1 MSLKPKSWR
10 RVHAVRDAQVKLAI
24 GVAAHA
30 TRNEATLMNNAERLK
45 RLRDGAFA
53 ADHCATGAALHAQ
66 LELAQRLI
74 HADSEINAALLR
86 ARQHLAQVERQ
97 RTAAYI
103 DRETT
108 SKLLD
113 RAVANAD
120 DAAQRKAAR
129 LPLARKKAKE
139 SQQ

>member
-1 MSLKPKSWR
+1 MSLKPKSWK

-24 GVAAHA
+24 GVAATA
-30 TRNEATLMNNAERLK
+30 MRNEATLMNNSERLK
-45 RLRDGAFA
+45 KLREGAFEA
-53 ADHCATGAALHAQ
+53 AHCDNGGALHAQ

-74 HADSEINAALLR
+74 RADGEINAALVR

-113 RAVANAD
+113 RAIAHAGNAAD
-120 DAAQRKAAR
+120 RKAAR
-129 LPLARKKAKE
+129 MPIARRNRKGTE
-139 SQQ
+139 E

>member
-1 MSLKPKSWR
+1 MSMKPKSWR

-24 GVAAHA
+24 GVAANA
-30 TRNEATLMNNAERLK
+30 MRNEATLMNNADRLK
-45 RLRDGAFA
+45 ALRDGAFEA
-53 ADHCATGAALHAQ
+53 AHCNTGAALHSQ

-74 HADSEINAALLR
+74 RADGEINAALVR

-113 RAVANAD
+113 RAIAHAD
-120 DAAQRKAAR
+120 DTADRKAAR
-129 LPLARKKAKE
+129 LPIRRRLKKEAE
-139 SQQ
+139 E

>member
-1 MSLKPKSWR
+1 MSLKPKSWK

-24 GVAAHA
+24 GVAAA
-30 TRNEATLMNNAERLK
+30 AMRNEATLVNNAARLK
-45 RLRDGAFA
+45 KLRDTAFE
-53 ADHCATGAALHAQ
+53 ADHCQTGAALQAQ

-74 HADSEINAALLR
+74 RADGEINTALAR

-108 SKLLD
+108 SKLLG
-113 RAVANAD
+113 RAIAHAD
-120 DAAQRKAAR
+120 ETAERKAAR
-129 LPLARKKAKE
+129 LPLRRKNTKE
-139 SQQ
+139 TGE

>member
-24 GVAAHA
+24 GAAA
-30 TRNEATLMNNAERLK
+30 TAMRNEATLVNNAERLK
-45 RLRDGAFA
+45 KLRDGAFEA
-53 ADHCATGAALHAQ
+53 AHCQSGAALHAQ

-74 HADSEINAALLR
+74 RADGEINAALMR

-113 RAVANAD
+113 RAVAHAD
-120 DAAQRKAAR
+120 DTAERKAAR
-129 LPLARKKAKE
+129 LPIRRKSRKE
-139 SQQ
+139 AEE

>member
-24 GVAAHA
+24 GVATTAM
-30 TRNEATLMNNAERLK
+30 RNEATLVNNAERLK
-45 RLRDGAFA
+45 KLRDGAFEA
-53 ADHCATGAALHAQ
+53 AHCSNGAALHAQ

-74 HADSEINAALLR
+74 RADGEINAALLR

-113 RAVANAD
+113 RAMAD
-120 DAAQRKAAR
+120 ADETADRKAAR
-129 LPLARKKAKE
+129 LPIRRRMKKEAE
-139 SQQ
+139 E

>member
-1 MSLKPKSWR
+1 MSLKPKSWK

-24 GVAAHA
+24 GVAATA
-30 TRNEATLMNNAERLK
+30 MRNEATLMNNAERLK
-45 RLRDGAFA
+45 KLREGAFEA
-53 ADHCATGAALHAQ
+53 GHCGSGGALHAQ

-74 HADSEINAALLR
+74 RADGEINAALVR

-113 RAVANAD
+113 RAIAHAD
-120 DAAQRKAAR
+120 DTAERKAAR
-129 LPLARKKAKE
+129 LPIRRKIRKGTE
-139 SQQ
+139 E

>member
-24 GVAAHA
+24 GVAANA
-30 TRNEATLMNNAERLK
+30 MRNEATLMNNAERLK
-45 RLRDGAFA
+45 KLRDGAFEA
-53 ADHCATGAALHAQ
+53 AHCQNGAALHAQ

-74 HADSEINAALLR
+74 RADGEINAALVR

-113 RAVANAD
+113 RAIAHAD
-120 DAAQRKAAR
+120 DTADRKAAR
-129 LPLARKKAKE
+129 LPIRRRLKKE
-139 SQQ
+139 GEE

>member
-24 GVAAHA
+24 GAATTA
-30 TRNEATLMNNAERLK
+30 MRNEATLMNNAERLK
-45 RLRDGAFA
+45 KLRDGAFEA
-53 ADHCATGAALHAQ
+53 GHCGNGAALHAQ

-74 HADSEINAALLR
+74 RADGEINAALLR

-113 RAVANAD
+113 RAIAHAD
-120 DAAQRKAAR
+120 DTADRKAAR
-129 LPLARKKAKE
+129 LPIRRRLKKE
-139 SQQ
+139 GEE

>member
-1 MSLKPKSWR
+1 MSMNPKSWK

-24 GVAAHA
+24 GVAATA
-30 TRNEATLMNNAERLK
+30 MRNEATLMNNSERLQ
-45 RLRDGAFA
+45 RLRDGAFDA
-53 ADHCATGAALHAQ
+53 AHCGSGAALHAQ
-66 LELAQRLI
+66 LEMAQRLI
-74 HADSEINAALLR
+74 KADGEINAALLR

-113 RAVANAD
+113 RAIAHAD
-120 DAAQRKAAR
+120 DAADRKAAR
-129 LPLARKKAKE
+129 LPIRRKSRKGTE
-139 SQQ
+139 E

>member
-1 MSLKPKSWR
+1 MSLKPKSWK

-24 GVAAHA
+24 GVAATA
-30 TRNEATLMNNAERLK
+30 MRNEATLMNNAERLK
-45 RLRDGAFA
+45 KLREGAFEA
-53 ADHCATGAALHAQ
+53 GHCGSGAALHAQ

-74 HADSEINAALLR
+74 RADGEINAALAR

-108 SKLLD
+108 SRLLD
-113 RAVANAD
+113 RAIAHAD
-120 DAAQRKAAR
+120 DTAERKAAR
-129 LPLARKKAKE
+129 LPIRRRNRKGTE
-139 SQQ
+139 E

>member
-24 GVAAHA
+24 GAAA
-30 TRNEATLMNNAERLK
+30 SAMRNEATLVNNSERLK
-45 RLRDGAFA
+45 KLRDGAFEA
-53 ADHCATGAALHAQ
+53 AHCQNGAALHAQ
-66 LELAQRLI
+66 LELAQRLMR
-74 HADSEINAALLR
+74 ADGEINAALVR

-113 RAVANAD
+113 RAIATAD
-120 DAAQRKAAR
+120 DAAERKATR
-129 LPLARKKAKE
+129 LPIRRKTKKDD
-139 SQQ
+139 QP

>member
-24 GVAAHA
+24 GVAANA
-30 TRNEATLMNNAERLK
+30 MRNEATLMNNAERLK
-45 RLRDGAFA
+45 TLRDGAFEA
-53 ADHCATGAALHAQ
+53 AHCQNGAALHAQ

-74 HADSEINAALLR
+74 RADGEINAALLR

-113 RAVANAD
+113 RAIAHAD
-120 DAAQRKAAR
+120 DTADRKAAR
-129 LPLARKKAKE
+129 LPIRRINRKGTE
-139 SQQ
+139 E

>member
-1 MSLKPKSWR
+1 MSIKPKSWK

-24 GVAAHA
+24 GVAATA
-30 TRNEATLMNNAERLK
+30 MRNEATLINNSERLK
-45 RLRDGAFA
+45 ALRDGAFDA
-53 ADHCATGAALHAQ
+53 GHCHNGGALHAQ
-66 LELAQRLI
+66 LELAQRLMR
-74 HADSEINAALLR
+74 ADGEINAALVR

-113 RAVANAD
+113 RAIAHAD
-120 DAAQRKAAR
+120 DTAERKAAR
-129 LPLARKKAKE
+129 MPIRRKIRKDD
-139 SQQ
+139 QP